1 MSAIDDLLSS
11 CKSVGDVLGFISAWY
26 EVEITFDE
34 MYSGGAGVDAPY
46 DRGFDLD
53 NAVVCC
59 VVDSHRG
66 DVKDEDFK
74 GKKIS
79 FDEFLKLPCDIYAD
93 TFPDFDEDLSRRF
106 GLGFKVEVNPQ
117 EDNPE
122 QFEAC
127 LWWFE

>member
-1 MSAIDDLLSS
+1 MSEFDDLLSG
-11 CKSVGDVLGFISAWY
+11 CKTVGDVLGFISAWY

-46 DRGFDLD
+46 SRGVDLD
-53 NAVVCC
+53 NVVVCC

-66 DVKDEDFK
+66 DVKDDFK
-74 GKKIS
+74 YRKIS
-79 FDEFLKLPCDIYAD
+79 FEEFLKLPCDIYAD
-93 TFPDFDEDLSRRF
+93 TFPDLSDDDFSDRIE
-106 GLGFKVEVNPQ
+106 LGFKVEVNPQ